1 MEGINRFFDKYQR
14 LVLFDTET
22 TGLSFSRDEIIQF
35 SAVVLER
42 RNGVVETVQKY
53 DNLITLSPGGSV
65 PPKIQELTGITDLDI
80 MERGIPKEQL
90 AQDLTQLVAGETLLL
105 AYNAHFDLS
114 FLYYFLL
121 RHGDPAILKG
131 NDKLDLLTVYR
142 DRRPYPHRLANAI
155 AAYGLTGKVVNSHS
169 AIDDVIATVAVMEEM
184 IRERDDLMNYVNLFG
199 YLPQFGVDGK
209 KIGSV
214 NYQPQ
219 PYESKQPLYQI
230 NNHQKETYYD

>member
-1 MEGINRFFDKYQR
+1 MEGLNRFFDKYQR

-42 RNGVVETVQKY
+42 RNDAVEKVQQY
-53 DNLITLSPGGSV
+53 DHLVTLSPGGSV

-80 MERGIPKEQL
+80 LERGIPKEQL
-90 AQDLTQLVAGETLLL
+90 CRDIAQMVEGDTLLL

-114 FLYYFLL
+114 FLYYLLL

-131 NDKLDLLTVYR
+131 KDKLDLLTVYR
-142 DRRPYPHRLANAI
+142 DRRPFPHRLANAI
-155 AAYGLTGKVVNSHS
+155 SAYGLSGKVVNSHS

-184 IRERDDLMNYVNLFG
+184 IKERDDLMNYVNLFG

-214 NYQPQ
+214 TYKPQ
-219 PYESKQPLYQI
+219 PYNANAPLYQL
-230 NNHQKETYYD
+230 

>member
-42 RNGVVETVQKY
+42 HNGTVETVQQY
-53 DNLITLSPGGSV
+53 DHLVTLSPGGFV

-80 MERGIPKEQL
+80 LERGIPKEQL
-90 AQDLTQLVAGETLLL
+90 CRDIAHLVEGDTLLL

-114 FLYYFLL
+114 FLYYLLL
-121 RHGDPAILKG
+121 RHGDPTILKG
-131 NDKLDLLTVYR
+131 KDKLDLLTVYR
-142 DRRPYPHRLANAI
+142 DRRPYPHRLASAI
-155 AAYGLTGKVVNSHS
+155 SAYGLTGKVVNSHS

-209 KIGSV
+209 RIGSV
-214 NYQPQ
+214 TYKPQ
-219 PYESKQPLYQI
+219 PYEASHPLY
-230 NNHQKETYYD
+230 EL

>member
-42 RNGVVETVQKY
+42 RNGAVETVQQY
-53 DNLITLSPGGSV
+53 DHLITLTPGNSV

-80 MERGIPKEQL
+80 LERGISKEQL
-90 AQDLTQLVAGETLLL
+90 AQDLAQLVAGETLLL

-121 RHGDPAILKG
+121 RHGDPTILKG
-131 NDKLDLLTVYR
+131 KDKLDLLTVYR
-142 DRRPYPHRLANAI
+142 DRRTPPHRLCSAI
-155 AAYGLTGKVVNSHS
+155 EAYGLVGKVVNSHS

-184 IRERDDLMNYVNLFG
+184 IRERNDLMNYVNLFG

-214 NYQPQ
+214 NYKPQ
-219 PYESKQPLYQI
+219 PYEAKAPLY
-230 NNHQKETYYD
+230 EL